1 MDERGNSSLSGRRAG
16 KMQPVT
22 GHARVRTRKTRETA
36 RDVCFDANAK
46 SAKSTRDSTTRSV
59 TKMPTDGKNFG
70 RLQTPPPFVCA
81 TVCRARAVPAS
92 RRRRG
97 TRAPPKLDPNLADA
111 PLTRRRQPWCRDRRT
126 LRGCRRRSRRSRG
139 PPPRPRRR
147 CGGGRSA
154 RGCGGEPVARGGKR
168 KQWSASKRLRMKTL
182 ARGETRRGGVPG
194 RDARGGET
202 HVTDA
207 LGPDSLV
214 ELHVNAHVRGLHGLL
229 GELLHLCVRERGG
242 WGQRCFLAR
251 DDGWKKSR
259 RRVRRKTGPR
269 RRSEGRMRRDNA
281 GARSARV
288 ASRSCT
294 SRRRRGAV
302 ARPRTPANARAV
314 ALENRAC
321 SVAGKGRTAA
331 TARGALFLKVIP

>member
-22 GHARVRTRKTRETA
+22 GHACVRTRKTRETA

-154 RGCGGEPVARGGKR
+154 RGCGGEPVACGGEKKAMVSVQTPANENPSPRRNATRWCAGKR
-168 KQWSASKRLRMKTL
+168 R
-182 ARGETRRGGVPG
+182 
-194 RDARGGET
+194 ARGG
-202 HVTDA
+202 DA
-207 LGPDSLV
+207 RYGCPWT
-214 ELHVNAHVRGLHGLL
+214 R
-229 GELLHLCVRERGG
+229 
-242 WGQRCFLAR
+242 
-251 DDGWKKSR
+251 
-259 RRVRRKTGPR
+259 
-269 RRSEGRMRRDNA
+269 
-281 GARSARV
+281 
-288 ASRSCT
+288 
-294 SRRRRGAV
+294 
-302 ARPRTPANARAV
+302 
-314 ALENRAC
+314 
-321 SVAGKGRTAA
+321 
-331 TARGALFLKVIP
+331 